1 MHLQNLQF
9 VNFRN
14 YTEAQLEFPA
24 KITCLVGL
32 NGSGK
37 TNLLDA
43 VYYLSATRSFLGT
56 PDSQLV
62 RHEADYFSVT
72 GTFLMADGPHQV
84 ACQVQQGIKKIFSN
98 DGREYEKL
106 SGHVGK
112 YPVVVIAPTDID
124 LIRDG
129 SEMRRKFFDNLISQ
143 VDQAYLYSLV
153 TYSRIL
159 KQRNSLLAL
168 FAERKFQDNELLQSY
183 DEQLIAAGTK
193 IAARRKAFIAEFKP
207 LFDAA
212 MAFVGGRQEPAELTY
227 RSAVA
232 DADYAL
238 AVKQSLPRDLAALR
252 TMVGIHRDD
261 FEFLFAHGE
270 LKRVGSQGQQKSF
283 LIALKLAQLKW
294 LEKYKSFCPI
304 LLLDDI
310 VDKLDNVRI
319 SQLLDRVASAETG
332 QVFITDAAP
341 ERTLALFKQL
351 RIECD
356 IFKVTNGTV
365 KRRL

>member
-1 MHLQNLQF
+1 VHLQNLQL

-14 YTEAQLEFPA
+14 YAEAALEFPA

-43 VYYLSATRSFLGT
+43 VYYLSAMRSFLGAT
-56 PDSQLV
+56 DSQLV
-62 RHEADYFSVT
+62 RHGTDYFSVS
-72 GTFLMADGPHQV
+72 GTFMTADGPHQV
-84 ACQVQQGIKKIFSN
+84 ACQVQHGIKKVFSH
-98 DGREYEKL
+98 DGREYDKL
-106 SGHVGK
+106 SAHVGK

-124 LIRDG
+124 LVRDG

-143 VDQAYLYSLV
+143 VDQAYLHYLV
-153 TYSRIL
+153 TYTRIL

-168 FAERKFQDNELLQSY
+168 FAERKFQDDELLQSY
-183 DEQLIAAGTK
+183 DEQLIGAGTK

-207 LFDAA
+207 LFDEAL
-212 MAFVGGRQEPAELTY
+212 AFVAGQNEPADLIY
-227 RSAVA
+227 RSVA
-232 DADYAL
+232 ADTDYAL
-238 AVKQSLPRDLAALR
+238 AMQQSLPRDLAAQR
-252 TMVGIHRDD
+252 TLVGIHRDD

-270 LKRVGSQGQQKSF
+270 LKRIGSQGQQKSF
-283 LIALKLAQLKW
+283 LIALKLAQRKW
-294 LEKYKSFCPI
+294 LEKYKSYSPI
-304 LLLDDI
+304 LLLDDM
-310 VDKLDNVRI
+310 VDKLDNMRI
-319 SQLLDRVASAETG
+319 SQLLERVASETG

-356 IFKVTNGTV
+356 IFKVTNGTL
-365 KRRL
+365 RR